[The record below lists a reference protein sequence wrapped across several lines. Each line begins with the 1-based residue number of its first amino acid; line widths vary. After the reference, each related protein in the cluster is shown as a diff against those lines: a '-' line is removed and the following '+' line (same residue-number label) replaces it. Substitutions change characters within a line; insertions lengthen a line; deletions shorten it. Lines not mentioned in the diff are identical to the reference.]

1 MDAIRLP
8 SFKGRFK
15 DINTRFRKGR
25 KDGVKTRLSDVS
37 NNDNIKISKIDQLF
51 AAVMYIE

>member
-1 MDAIRLP
+1 MDFVRLP

-15 DINTRFRKGR
+15 DINTRFRN
-25 KDGVKTRLSDVS
+25 VKKLGSNTRLSEVS
-37 NNDNIKISKIDQLF
+37 NNEDIKISKIDQLF

>member
-25 KDGVKTRLSDVS
+25 KDGIKTRLSDVS
-37 NNDNIKISKIDQLF
+37 NNDNIKISKID
-51 AAVMYIE
+51 